1 MNTKDYYTTGELAK
15 LFDIPKQTMFYY
27 DKMGLL
33 TPEFVA
39 ENGYRYYSTPQYLT
53 LEIILFLRRLDIS
66 VPEIK
71 KFLQHRSKEEIIKI
85 LSDKEECCR
94 RSIEETERIRR
105 SVSAYRARLE
115 HSQELPVNQV
125 LLENLPACRM
135 YLSPIPKDR
144 RGGFDAITIRAK
156 HVQEVFAHAFC
167 KDEPTG
173 WVIAKDDFFAMKFKH
188 SAALVTRSGSEGSG
202 YPCNFTRPAGLYCS
216 VLTKGAYFL
225 HAKEA
230 YERLMKFMEINAL
243 TPAGDVFL
251 FPVVSYWAVNDP
263 DEYINS
269 LTVKVAPPRIE

>member
-39 ENGYRYYSTPQYLT
+39 ENGYRYYAMPQYLT

-71 KFLQHRSKEEIIKI
+71 NFLQHRSRAEIIKI
-85 LSDKEECCR
+85 LAAKEASCQKT
-94 RSIEETERIRR
+94 IEEAEKLRR
-105 SVSAYRARLE
+105 SVAAYRARLE
-115 HSQELPVNQV
+115 HSWELPVNQV

-135 YLSPIPKDR
+135 YLSPIPKNR
-144 RGGFDAITIRAK
+144 RGGFDAISIRAE
-156 HVQEVFAHAFC
+156 HVREVFAHSFC
-167 KDEPTG
+167 KDQPTG
-173 WVIAKDDFFAMKFKH
+173 WVIAKEDFFSREFKH
-188 SAALVTRSGSEGSG
+188 SSAVVTRSGKEGCG
-202 YPCNFTRPAGLYCS
+202 YPCNFIRPAGLYCS
-216 VLTKGAYFL
+216 ILTKGAYFL

-230 YERLMKFMEINAL
+230 YDRLMKFMEINSL

-251 FPVVSYWAVNDP
+251 FPVVSYWAVNNP

-269 LTVKVAPPRIE
+269 LTVKVTPPPPY